1 MRSGRFAD
9 PQVVFTLNLCWTR
22 HEKFALTIYRKR
34 STTPADKEKTLQ
46 FVLHQIYLLTNKY
59 PNNFTKFIQ
68 HSTTEHDSCNIFW
81 KKTNHTSFSYFQQ
94 TDISAT
100 LERLVVPRED
110 VSLQLTG
117 SREQTSSISELG
129 ADKPIHC
136 LWPLEGLSPQMAGFA
151 ASKEAELTEG
161 CNH

>member
-9 PQVVFTLNLCWTR
+9 PQVVFTLNLWWTR

-68 HSTTEHDSCNIFW
+68 HSTTKHGSVITQYFLEENQPYVLLLLSTDWHFRHSWTPGCLKRRCFAAVDG
-81 KKTNHTSFSYFQQ
+81 KPRTNFQHQRARSGQ
-94 TDISAT
+94 TDPLSLAS
-100 LERLVVPRED
+100 RGP
-110 VSLQLTG
+110 VSTNGWLR
-117 SREQTSSISELG
+117 S
-129 ADKPIHC
+129 
-136 LWPLEGLSPQMAGFA
+136 
-151 ASKEAELTEG
+151 
-161 CNH
+161 